1 VRTVYVS
8 TLERGGPVSHL
19 ETLVPHVMAA
29 GVDVGL
35 VCQSR
40 AVATAFQALGVPARV
55 VPLTS
60 KFDLAGAVRLLPE
73 LGTADVVHTHDR
85 RAGLLARPIARLKG
99 AQVVHTYHGLP
110 EEIAPRLGAALDRR
124 SEKASRL
131 RLAWLEHGYLSIES
145 VLARLGMVIAP
156 SRVMADFLVRH
167 GVPARS
173 VEVVPSGIV
182 VRRTDP
188 EPIHA
193 PARIGTV
200 TRLDRWKGVD
210 TLLSACARVRV
221 AVRLD
226 VFGDGPERAV
236 LETQARALGVDAT
249 FHGFVAEARDR
260 VGDLDVFV
268 LPSRA
273 ENFPIS
279 ILEAMA
285 CAVPVVAT
293 RVGGIPEL
301 VRDGDG
307 GVLVEAD
314 DAGGM
319 ARAIE
324 GLITH
329 PAHRDTI
336 ARSGARRAR
345 ERFDPRHLAGRM
357 IQLYERLCA
366 SST

>member
-1 VRTVYVS
+1 MSRLVWRLS
-8 TLERGGPVSHL
+8 PVS
-19 ETLVPHVMAA
+19 
-29 GVDVGL
+29 
-35 VCQSR
+35 S
-40 AVATAFQALGVPARV
+40 
-55 VPLTS
+55 TS
-60 KFDLAGAVRLLPE
+60 PGRFASFAEFD
-73 LGTADVVHTHDR
+73 TADVVHTHDR

-99 AQVVHTYHGLP
+99 ARVVHTYHGLP
-110 EEIAPRLGAALDRR
+110 EEIAPRLGAALTVIWRR
-124 SEKASRL
+124 P
-131 RLAWLEHGYLSIES
+131 HGSGWPGSSTGTCRSNPGLPDS
-145 VLARLGMVIAP
+145 GMVIAP
-156 SRVMADFLVRH
+156 SKVMAEFLVRH
-167 GVPARS
+167 GVPART
-173 VEVVPSGIV
+173 VKVIPSGIV

-188 EPIHA
+188 QPVHV

-210 TLLSACARVRV
+210 TLLSACARVHT

-226 VFGDGPERAV
+226 VFGDGPERAA
-236 LETQARALGVDAT
+236 LQTQARALGVDAT

-260 VGDLDVFV
+260 VGDMDVFV

-273 ENFPIS
+273 ENFPIA

-314 DAGGM
+314 DAEGM
-319 ARAIE
+319 AQAIE
-324 GLITH
+324 SLITH
-329 PAHRDTI
+329 PGHRDAI
-336 ARSGARRAR
+336 ARNGARHAR
-345 ERFDPRHLAGRM
+345 ERFDPRHLAGEM